1 MITKTNRKMERAR
14 RHARVRRKISGT
26 AERPRLCVYRSNSN
40 IYVQIIDDVAGN
52 TLVSCSTLDKDIKTK
67 HANKEAATEVGTMI
81 AKKALE
87 KNKLVPVI
95 EPSVDV
101 TGISDTNVIFE
112 FTIITKPEV
121 TLGEYK
127 NLKVKKEKAVVT
139 DEEVLHEIEHMRSH
153 MADVVV
159 KENGEVAVGDTAV
172 ISFTGV
178 VDGKEI
184 EGGKGENYPLE
195 IGSHSFIPGFEE
207 GVVGMKVG
215 ETKDLK
221 LKFPENYVED
231 LKGKEVTFTVTVN
244 EVKMRVLPEMNKE
257 FFEDL
262 GYEDVTD
269 EAGLK
274 AKVKEELTH
283 QKEHKLE
290 DLFMDKVLEAAAKNM
305 KVEINP
311 EIIDD
316 EVHRMINQ
324 YAEQLKMQGMD
335 FNEFMKMT
343 GTKEEDL
350 HKQMEPEAEKRVKYR
365 FMLEKVAEVE
375 NISFT
380 KEEIDNKANEMATS
394 YGVTKEELLKA
405 FGSLEVVE
413 YDMKMH
419 KALEILKENN

>member
-1 MITKTNRKMERAR
+1 MKNVKKIEIKLEKEWVDALDTVFKKKNKEVKIDGFRK
-14 RHARVRRKISGT
+14 GT
-26 AERPRLCVYRSNSN
+26 AS
-40 IYVQIIDDVAGN
+40 
-52 TLVSCSTLDKDIKTK
+52 KDIYLK
-67 HANKEAATEVGTMI
+67 HFGIESLYADAIDACISV
-81 AKKALE
+81 AYKKALE
-87 KNKLVPVI
+87 ENKLVPVI

-112 FTIITKPEV
+112 FTVITKPEV

-127 NLKVKKEKAVVT
+127 NLKVKKGEVKVT
-139 DEEVLHEIEHMRSH
+139 DEEIDHEIEHMRSH

-159 KENGEVAVGDTAV
+159 KENGEVVLGDTAV

-207 GVVGMKVG
+207 GLVGMKTG
-215 ETKDLK
+215 ETKKLN

-231 LKGKEVTFTVTVN
+231 LKGKEVEFTVTVN
-244 EVKMRVLPEMNKE
+244 EVKTRVLPEINKE

-262 GYEDVTD
+262 GYEDVKD
-269 EAGLK
+269 EKGLRE
-274 AKVKEELTH
+274 KVKEELTH
-283 QKEHKLE
+283 EKEHNEE
-290 DLFMDKVLEAAAKNM
+290 DIFMDKVLEAAAKNM
-305 KVEINP
+305 KIEINP

-335 FNEFMKMT
+335 FNEFLKIT

-365 FMLEKVAEVE
+365 FMLEAIAEKE
-375 NISFT
+375 DLKFT
-380 KEEIDNKANEMATS
+380 KEEVEARASEIATS
-394 YGVTKEELLKA
+394 YGVDKEEILKS
-405 FGSLEVVE
+405 FGSMEVIE

>member
-1 MITKTNRKMERAR
+1 MKNVKKIEIKLEKEWVESLDAVFKKKNKDVKIDGFRKGMASKE
-14 RHARVRRKISGT
+14 
-26 AERPRLCVYRSNSN
+26 
-40 IYVQIIDDVAGN
+40 IYLKHFGIESLYGDAIDACIG
-52 TLVSCSTLDKDIKTK
+52 
-67 HANKEAATEVGTMI
+67 I
-81 AKKALE
+81 AYKKALE

-172 ISFTGV
+172 INFTGV

-262 GYEDVTD
+262 GYDDVTD

-283 QKEHKLE
+283 QKEHQLE
-290 DLFMDKVLEAAAKNM
+290 DVFMDKVLEAAAKNM

-311 EIIDD
+311 EIIND

-380 KEEIDNKANEMATS
+380 KEEIDNKANEMAAS

>member
-1 MITKTNRKMERAR
+1 MKNVHEVEIKLEKEW
-14 RHARVRRKISGT
+14 VDS
-26 AERPRLCVYRSNSN
+26 
-40 IYVQIIDDVAGN
+40 
-52 TLVSCSTLDKDIKTK
+52 LDAVFKKK
-67 HANKEAATEVGTMI
+67 NKEVKIDGFRKGMASKEIYLKHFGIESLYGDAIDACIGI
-81 AKKALE
+81 AYKKALE
-87 KNKLVPVI
+87 ENKLVPVI

-283 QKEHKLE
+283 QKEHQLE
-290 DLFMDKVLEAAAKNM
+290 DVFMDKVLEAAAKNM

>member
-1 MITKTNRKMERAR
+1 MKKDYSVKME
-14 RHARVRRKISGT
+14 
-26 AERPRLCVYRSNSN
+26 
-40 IYVQIIDDVAGN
+40 
-52 TLVSCSTLDKDIKTK
+52 
-67 HANKEAATEVGTMI
+67 KEAWGELIHHCFEHKKNEVNVDGFRKGQVPFDVYVKKFGVESLYMDAVDHALPELYDKLLEENEGLSLNMACRPEVNVKTISEDGLEVVFTVTM
-81 AKKALE
+81 
-87 KNKLVPVI
+87 
-95 EPSVDV
+95 
-101 TGISDTNVIFE
+101 
-112 FTIITKPEV
+112 KPEV
-121 TLGEYK
+121 KLGKYKDLGIKKEEVTVTEEEINDELEHLRGHYAEYK
-127 NLKVKKEKAVVT
+127 EKDGTVENT
-139 DEEVLHEIEHMRSH
+139 DEANINFEGFK
-153 MADVVV
+153 D
-159 KENGEVAVGDTAV
+159 GVAFA
-172 ISFTGV
+172 
-178 VDGKEI
+178 
-184 EGGKGENYPLE
+184 GGKGENYPLE

-290 DLFMDKVLEAAAKNM
+290 DVFMDKVLEAAAKNM

-380 KEEIDNKANEMATS
+380 KEEIDNKANEMAAS

>member
-1 MITKTNRKMERAR
+1 MKNVKKIEIKLEKEWVESLDAVFKKKNKDVKIDGFRKGMASKE
-14 RHARVRRKISGT
+14 
-26 AERPRLCVYRSNSN
+26 
-40 IYVQIIDDVAGN
+40 IYLKHFGIESLYGDAIDACIG
-52 TLVSCSTLDKDIKTK
+52 
-67 HANKEAATEVGTMI
+67 I
-81 AKKALE
+81 AYKKALE

-139 DEEVLHEIEHMRSH
+139 DEEVDHEIEHMRSH

>member
-1 MITKTNRKMERAR
+1 MYMKLKLNLLLNGKNDDAFKKKVKETKVDGFRKGAC
-14 RHARVRRKISGT
+14 
-26 AERPRLCVYRSNSN
+26 P
-40 IYVQIIDDVAGN
+40 
-52 TLVSCSTLDKDIKTK
+52 KDIFIKRFGIESLYMD
-67 HANKEAATEVGTMI
+67 AVDEAVAVGY
-81 AKKALE
+81 KKALE
-87 KNKLVPVI
+87 DNKDINPVI
-95 EPSVDV
+95 EPKVDIKN
-101 TGISDTNVIFE
+101 ISAKEIEFK

>member
-1 MITKTNRKMERAR
+1 MKNVKKIEIKLEKEWVDALDTVFKKKNKEVKIDGFRK
-14 RHARVRRKISGT
+14 GT
-26 AERPRLCVYRSNSN
+26 AS
-40 IYVQIIDDVAGN
+40 
-52 TLVSCSTLDKDIKTK
+52 KDIYLK
-67 HANKEAATEVGTMI
+67 HFGIESLYADAIDACISV
-81 AKKALE
+81 AYKKALE
-87 KNKLVPVI
+87 ENKLVPVI

-127 NLKVKKEKAVVT
+127 NLKVKKGEVKVT
-139 DEEVLHEIEHMRSH
+139 DEEIDHEIEHMRSH

-159 KENGEVAVGDTAV
+159 KENGEVVLGDTAV

-178 VDGKEI
+178 VDGKEV
-184 EGGKGENYPLE
+184 EGAKGENYPLE

-207 GVVGMKVG
+207 GLVGMKTG
-215 ETKDLK
+215 ETKKLN

-231 LKGKEVTFTVTVN
+231 LKGKEVEFTVTVN
-244 EVKMRVLPEMNKE
+244 EVKTRVLPEINKE

-262 GYEDVTD
+262 GYEDVKD
-269 EAGLK
+269 EKGLRE
-274 AKVKEELTH
+274 KVKEELTH
-283 QKEHKLE
+283 EKEHNEE
-290 DLFMDKVLEAAAKNM
+290 DIFMDKVLEAAAKNM
-305 KVEINP
+305 KIEINP

-335 FNEFMKMT
+335 FNEFLKIT

-365 FMLEKVAEVE
+365 FMLEAIAEKE
-375 NISFT
+375 DLKFT
-380 KEEIDNKANEMATS
+380 KEEVEARASEIATS
-394 YGVTKEELLKA
+394 YGVDKEEILKS
-405 FGSLEVVE
+405 FGSMEVIE